1 MRTMSRTTRVIVA
14 TVAAGVMLGVIGDAL
29 GFSGWAYLAGLLVVM
44 VLVSLVD
51 RDGFYG
57 TRHS

>member
-1 MRTMSRTTRVIVA
+1 MTTMGRTIQVVLA
-14 TVAAGVMLGVIGDAL
+14 TVAAGVALGVIGETL
-29 GFSGWAYLAGLLVVM
+29 SFSGWTYMVGLLVAI

-57 TRHS
+57 TGRR